1 MVEVPVT
8 VGGTVKLGVS
18 VAISVTVNM
27 DTAVVVG
34 TLVAVNADV
43 HETNSIVDDMMRKM
57 KTHNLKDN
65 LLFVFVVLF
74 CCIA

>member
-1 MVEVPVT
+1 M
-8 VGGTVKLGVS
+8 GGTVKLGVA

-27 DTAVVVG
+27 DAAVVVG